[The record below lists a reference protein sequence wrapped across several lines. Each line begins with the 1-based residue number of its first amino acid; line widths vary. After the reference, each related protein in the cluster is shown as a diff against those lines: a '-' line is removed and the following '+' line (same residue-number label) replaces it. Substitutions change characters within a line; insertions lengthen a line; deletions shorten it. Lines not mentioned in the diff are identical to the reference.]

1 MKKASLV
8 VLIMAFLAFIARGI
22 PDSILGSAW
31 PVMRDDLQLEDT
43 KLGILMF
50 IIAVF
55 IILTSLFN
63 ARLLNRF
70 STEKSVV
77 FGILLTVVSFFGFS
91 YAKNFVIMC
100 LWAVPIGV
108 ATGIIEAQLNTYIS
122 LRYDSKYINYL
133 HCFYGVGVICSPYF
147 MSVTLKNGNW
157 RGGFLIVAIIEAVIA
172 VIIAFSFGCWKKVEK
187 TQTEEASGKKAVSV
201 IELLKK
207 KSIRVMIVV
216 LFLTNVVEYTCS
228 TWGCT
233 YLVEEKSFS
242 PDKAAGYIILFFAG
256 MAIGRFTSGAISRL
270 IHTWTR
276 VFICLIIT
284 LFGVLF
290 IVCPLPAVFSVIG
303 LFIIG
308 LGNGPIYPNLI
319 SLTPFNFDKEI
330 SESVMG
336 LQIASAFAGVL
347 ITPLAYGVVKQYAEN
362 TAFSLFLI
370 SAYIIMAV
378 LLFAFVNIIKKNGH
392 YNKTA

>member
-22 PDSILGSAW
+22 PDSILGSVW

-50 IIAVF
+50 MIAVF
-55 IILTSLFN
+55 TILVSLLN
-63 ARLLNRF
+63 ARLFSRF

-77 FGILLTVVSFFGFS
+77 FGILLTVVSFLGFA
-91 YAKNFVIMC
+91 YAKTFVVMC
-100 LWAVPIGV
+100 LWAVPIGI

-122 LRYDSKYINYL
+122 MHYDSKYMNYL

-147 MSVTLKNGNW
+147 MSVTLKDGNW

-172 VIIAFSFGCWKKVEK
+172 VIIAFSFGFWKKVGK
-187 TQTEEASGKKAVSV
+187 TQIEEGTNKRVVSV
-201 IELLKK
+201 WELLKMN
-207 KSIRVMIVV
+207 SMRIMIVI
-216 LFLTNVVEYTCS
+216 LFLTNVIEYTCS

-233 YLVEEKSFS
+233 YLVEKKSFS
-242 PDKAAGYIILFFAG
+242 PDKAAGYIILFFLG

-270 IHTWTR
+270 IHTWAR
-276 VFICLIIT
+276 IFICLGIT
-284 LFGVLF
+284 VFGVFL
-290 IVCPLPAVFSVIG
+290 IVCPLPEVFSVTG
-303 LFIIG
+303 LFMIG